1 MRDYT
6 IFSGSANPELAT
18 TIAADFGLLP
28 ASCEIERF
36 PEGEIAVRLLEP
48 VRRKEVFLVQPLS
61 PPVNDHFVELL
72 LFADACRR
80 AAAARITAVVPYL
93 GYARADN
100 RHGRR
105 EPISVR
111 VVAEAFEPVGIDQV
125 VTTDLHSPQIEGV
138 LHVPVDSLT
147 AYPCSAP
154 SCAKNCRE
162 IW

>member
-1 MRDYT
+1 MPS
-6 IFSGSANPELAT
+6 SG
-18 TIAADFGLLP
+18 
-28 ASCEIERF
+28 
-36 PEGEIAVRLLEP
+36 
-48 VRRKEVFLVQPLS
+48 
-61 PPVNDHFVELL
+61 
-72 LFADACRR
+72 
-80 AAAARITAVVPYL
+80 AARITAVVPYL
-93 GYARADN
+93 GYARADK

-111 VVAEAFEPVGIDQV
+111 VVAEAFEAVGIDQV